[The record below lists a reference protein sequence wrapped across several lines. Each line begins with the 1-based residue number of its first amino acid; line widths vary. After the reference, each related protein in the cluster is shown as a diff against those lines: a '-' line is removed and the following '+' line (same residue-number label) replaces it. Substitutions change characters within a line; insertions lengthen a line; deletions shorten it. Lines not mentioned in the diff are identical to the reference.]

1 MNDPLI
7 PTQELSD
14 TTSLAVPEPIVALRL
29 ATIDADGSTTLVS
42 LAHQFVLADAKKLSV
57 PRNTPHLDM
66 TGELERQIIEAAG
79 EQYDGSWPGWDA
91 VFAYIERHPE
101 VLSPCD

>member
-7 PTQELSD
+7 ATQDLRD
-14 TTSLAVPEPIVALRL
+14 TTPLAVPEPIAAVRL

-57 PRNTPHLDM
+57 PGNTPQLNM
-66 TGELERQIIEAAG
+66 TEDLERQITEAAG

-91 VFAYIERHPE
+91 VFAFIERHPE
-101 VLSPCD
+101 VLSTYD